1 MLEAGGANHAPF
13 QFLAP
18 ADESNPQAADFAR
31 QWLGDRQ
38 AGKEVSPGAAAGK
51 NEVTCS
57 FHCSFNPA
65 KPSKA
70 QRAAAIQKRTTIL
83 FSGQPRNWKWWC
95 SGAQRSSRRRRHL

>member
-1 MLEAGGANHAPF
+1 MLEAGGSSAAPF
-13 QFLAP
+13 EFLAP

-31 QWLGDRQ
+31 QSLGDRQ
-38 AGKEVSPGAAAGK
+38 AGKEVSPGVTAGK

-70 QRAAAIQKRTTIL
+70 QRAAAIQNRTTIL
-83 FSGQPRNWKWWC
+83 LSGQP
-95 SGAQRSSRRRRHL
+95 